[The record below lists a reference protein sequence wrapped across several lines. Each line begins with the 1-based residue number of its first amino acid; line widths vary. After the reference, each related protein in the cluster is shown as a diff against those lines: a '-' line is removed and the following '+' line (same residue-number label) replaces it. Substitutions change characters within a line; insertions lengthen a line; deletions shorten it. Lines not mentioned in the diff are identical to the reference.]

1 MADEEKANID
11 YGEMLETLFLR
22 WSCLVGRMT
31 GPAPWGGIWDR

>member
-11 YGEMLETLFLR
+11 YGEMLETL
-22 WSCLVGRMT
+22 MT